1 MPVDFQLAQAHRQSL
16 PHQRIERF
24 GVQQPSLSM
33 RLAIAAISTSRPE
46 LTANHQ
52 VTGFRVLSGYAK
64 SFLLLTGEPLFGISL
79 RDVWPMPSIPN
90 KA

>member
-1 MPVDFQLAQAHRQSL
+1 
-16 PHQRIERF
+16 
-24 GVQQPSLSM
+24 VQQPLFVDATGN
-33 RLAIAAISTSRPE
+33 RRELDDVVPE

-52 VTGFRVLSGYAK
+52 VTGFRVLSGHAK

-79 RDVWPMPSIPN
+79 REMWVVPSIPD